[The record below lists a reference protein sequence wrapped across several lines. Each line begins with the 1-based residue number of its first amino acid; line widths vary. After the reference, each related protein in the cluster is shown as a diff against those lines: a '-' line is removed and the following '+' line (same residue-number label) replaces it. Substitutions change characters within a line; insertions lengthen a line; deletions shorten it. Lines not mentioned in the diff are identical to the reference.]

1 MSSHSYFAQIDAN
14 NIVLAVHVVTPEFMA
29 ENPKRYP
36 GTWVRTYFD
45 LPNKTYAGVG
55 YIYLPDDDDF
65 MAPPNPE
72 INPDN
77 AA

>member
-1 MSSHSYFAQIDAN
+1 MNSHSYFAQTDEN

-29 ENPKRYP
+29 ENPERYP

-55 YIYLPDDDDF
+55 YIYLPDADDF
-65 MAPPNPE
+65 IAPPNPE
-72 INPDN
+72 IDPDN